1 MKLNKVKEIRL
12 QRELTQ
18 EQLAEEVGCCKKI
31 IDEIEV
37 GNVTT
42 GFIIAYRIAI
52 ALSVDIAEVFPLEY
66 KR

>member
-42 GFIIAYRIAI
+42 GFILAYRIAI

>member
-37 GNVTT
+37 GKVTT
-42 GFIIAYRIAI
+42 GFILAYRIAI
-52 ALSVDIAEVFPLEY
+52 TLSVDIAEVFPLEY